1 MGAMDAGN
9 GPHGDEPGS
18 LNGQVHWDEQERW
31 LRAVVAA
38 RLGES
43 QGVDE
48 VLQEIALHTVRRPA
62 TRAAVIN
69 QPGWL
74 YRVAVRQCMLYR
86 RRHGRQRRLLNQYAQ
101 RQACAGQPDAD
112 PLAWLLTGE
121 RLALVRQAMG
131 RLPTRD
137 AEFLLLKYSQNC
149 SYAQIA
155 ERLGMTT
162 SAVEARLHR
171 ARERLR
177 RELRQLDPWKRDCDE
192 QTS

>member
-1 MGAMDAGN
+1 MGAMEAGN
-9 GPHGDEPGS
+9 GTNGERPTS
-18 LNGQVHWDEQERW
+18 LNGQVHWAEQEHW

-43 QGVDE
+43 QGVEE
-48 VLQEIALHTVRRPA
+48 VLQEIALQTVRQPA
-62 TRAAVIN
+62 TWAAVTY

-86 RRHGRQRRLLNQYAQ
+86 RRHGRQRKLLSRYAQ
-101 RQACAGQPDAD
+101 RQTCADHLAED
-112 PLAWLLTGE
+112 PLAWLLSGE
-121 RLALVRQAMG
+121 RLALVRLAIS

-137 AEFLLLKYSQNC
+137 AEFLLLKYSQDC

-155 ERLGMTT
+155 EQLGTTT

-192 QTS
+192 QAS

>member
-1 MGAMDAGN
+1 VTEAGN
-9 GPHGDEPGS
+9 GFKGDGPGS
-18 LNGQVHWDEQERW
+18 LKGHIHWDEQERW
-31 LRAVVAA
+31 LRAVVAS

-48 VLQEIALHTVRRPA
+48 VLQEIALQTVRQPA
-62 TRAAVIN
+62 KWAAVID

-86 RRHGRQRRLLNQYAQ
+86 RQHGRQRKLLNLYAQ
-101 RQACAGQPDAD
+101 QQARVDESDGD
-112 PLAWLLTGE
+112 PLAWLLSGE
-121 RLALVRQAMG
+121 RLALVRQAIS

-137 AEFLLLKYSQNC
+137 AEILLLKYSQNC
-149 SYAQIA
+149 CYAQIA
-155 ERLGMTT
+155 DQLGTTT

-177 RELRQLDPWKRDCDE
+177 CELRQLDPWKRDCDE
-192 QTS
+192 QAS